1 MPRGDKTGPN
11 GQGAMTG
18 RKMGLCTG
26 NSNAGYVNSTES
38 YGFGRQGR
46 GFGLG
51 IRNGRGRGFGFSRG
65 FAENTNSTNPSNSEN
80 QQLRNEISKLQSRLN
95 DLEKKS

>member
-1 MPRGDKTGPN
+1 MPRGDKTGPT

-26 NSNAGYVNSTES
+26 NSNAGYVNATES
-38 YGFGRQGR
+38 YGLGRQGR
-46 GFGLG
+46 GFGRG
-51 IRNGRGRGFGFSRG
+51 AGTGRGRGLGFSRG
-65 FAENTNSTNPSNSEN
+65 FAENTNQSDSEN

>member
-26 NSNAGYVNSTES
+26 NSNAGYFNATEN
-38 YGFGRQGR
+38 YGLGRQNR
-46 GFGLG
+46 GFGN
-51 IRNGRGRGFGFSRG
+51 RRGRGFGFSRG
-65 FAENTNSTNPSNSEN
+65 FAENTNPSNQSDSEN